1 MLSTNS
7 EIMAD
12 GFRIGPETA
21 RLHHREL
28 VAEDAQDVFD
38 FNGHPLVMKY
48 TGEPLWK
55 SLEETE
61 QRLRDYTEFT
71 RIGFGRWGCVYKP
84 ENKVIGF
91 SGFKYIPELDEV
103 DLGFRFHPEY
113 WGHGLATESALA
125 CIEFGFERLN
135 LKRIVALVLP
145 ENMASIRVLE
155 KEGMHDDGIFQFE
168 GKPTHKFI
176 IEHSNWKIPS
186 LS

>member
-1 MLSTNS
+1 M
-7 EIMAD
+7 
-12 GFRIGPETA
+12 
-21 RLHHREL
+21 
-28 VAEDAQDVFD
+28 
-38 FNGHPLVMKY
+38 
-48 TGEPLWK
+48 
-55 SLEETE
+55 
-61 QRLRDYTEFT
+61 
-71 RIGFGRWGCVYKP
+71 YKP

-145 ENMASIRVLE
+145 ENTASIRVLE
-155 KEGMHDDGIFQFE
+155 KAGMHDVGIFQFD

-176 IEHSNWKIPS
+176 IEHSK
-186 LS
+186 